1 MARHLY
7 YRDSYGRWQR
17 DRQAEKSS
25 GGGMPAKF
33 AVIALVVI
41 AVIMVLASLLQSF
54 YHALLHA
61 HG

>member
-1 MARHLY
+1 MAKRLY

-17 DRQAEKSS
+17 DRQAERGS
-25 GGGMPAKF
+25 GGGTPAKF
-33 AVIALVVI
+33 AVITLVVI
-41 AVIMVLASLLQSF
+41 TAIMVLASLLQSF